1 MINKRFTS
9 PSLLG
14 RAGVGLLLLL
24 FTVQTTWAQAP
35 WTLEGDGTETSP
47 FLISSTADWQKFA
60 RMVNTGYTF
69 DDQYFRMTADIDAE
83 GVSVGGAVDGPVMA
97 AFCGIFD
104 GDGHTLTY
112 NRGVTSASGTPTYV
126 DEYCAPF
133 VLLEGATIRHLN
145 VTGSIYSDHKQGA
158 GIASLIDG
166 SKPTTLMDCHV
177 SSLLNA
183 GSKLS
188 GDACFGGL
196 VGYVPPTCTASH
208 TITDCSFTGSI
219 VGWADRTGGLVGFT
233 HQPIKFEDCLFDPA
247 ETPYSN
253 DCATLARMVDGV
265 ECTFKDCYYTMK
277 MGTSQGTCIFTEVSV
292 PEGCKA
298 ELIGEPF
305 KRLNGKKYY
314 RSGAQ
319 VMITVP
325 EGTQFD
331 HWLDNN
337 GCFVSDPWTAGG
349 VHTLSDVK
357 AKPSLAIITSMPK
370 PVQSNRER
378 GGITYRYLSKN
389 DYILFMSD
397 SLRQARGYRFD
408 DDGECF
414 VFDKDG
420 TRNWVTV
427 VWSCDASDSNFE
439 TTFKDGWF
447 WEDDEYEGTIIYN
460 DLVADSWEHTHLFAI
475 APRAFQNV
483 KKLKR
488 LVFISNLSS
497 SFRDDCKMQLDV
509 TIQEQAFKDSG
520 LEELVM
526 MYFNRDEGD
535 SDKKW
540 NVIGPKSGVTIA
552 DNAFEGTDC
561 RISVAP
567 SIYQEYM
574 ADTNWNTHY
583 GRFNIYAAKVEDM
596 KVEGAIYSYWR
607 NNQGDP
613 LKNND
618 AGHKSMMET
627 LKYWN
632 ADYQQF
638 NAASLLSN
646 SSKNIW
652 YAQVIGGDGDYLKK
666 NNGVM
671 RIYNDPGSQY
681 NYKTITIQSL
691 GQSKD
696 VKAIEFYQ
704 TNGLSDNSYSDL
716 KLVIQNNA
724 FKGCDNLKELRLFY
738 YVEDGQD
745 RWTALGPQDVIPG
758 DNIFGLRKFTD
769 EEIHE
774 SLVKGTK
781 LGSDSDPKMPEG
793 FKILVSSDLYPEF
806 LNDPNWQP
814 YLGYIDPVD
823 YSPTTKKDIT
833 KGGLTYGFMTNPG
846 GIMQTSQTVSQD
858 VSWWT
863 VPRIAIEVAL
873 WAWTIYKLA
882 TVPVLGAV
890 QEAQTASTA
899 ALQAYGDALENV
911 AQETTVLNTL
921 KTAEPA
927 LRLEANKIISDDAA
941 MIAAL
946 GQTNGIRTGYL
957 NLSQT
962 LLKDLTDKG
971 LVANNMLMMTQE
983 ALKEQTS
990 ETLSTLCEKLSESV
1004 ASAVTRQSTLVTSRE
1019 AYAET
1024 CRLAHLATS
1033 KASVK
1038 VLERSLHQLPK
1049 ASILGAMSA
1058 ATTSASVISS
1068 ACWGGSGSY
1077 NGDLMRKGMRDN
1089 ILSNIHQASLVGGG
1103 YVITTPNKNLLYHIY
1118 VKDVPE
1124 ETENAVIY
1132 AGFDDDNNSNTS
1144 DRTMTFARKAFRNH
1158 KKLKT
1163 VRFHSME
1170 GQSSNAGMSMLL
1182 TIPDSAFV
1190 GCDNLV
1196 EFSTLLEDNEKGTRP
1211 LGPEN
1216 FILAGDSIFA
1226 GLDSLKFHIV
1236 IDPSRKQDYL
1246 DNESWAPLKR
1256 FFTYRDAQ
1264 PEAKYNVYGGQYAYS
1279 YENNSIKREHKVS
1292 GHLIEHTEVIGADNK
1307 FLDEHQGALKLCN
1320 DIGRFD
1326 NFQIDAVHRKA
1337 FKGNEHLRVVNF
1349 TDLYGM
1355 GAFGD
1360 SYTGL
1365 EMALGDSCFVNCKNL
1380 ANLDMLYLVTDG
1392 DNYIEP
1398 IKPEWVKVGVGIL
1411 DGTNAIIKM
1420 MPKQK
1425 EWFEADSAWAAYK
1438 DRFVPCIIQPADD
1451 GIKAALKPMAYYDM
1465 AHTGNDWTMWDD
1477 YIDLA
1482 RIAGAGFSWLDN
1494 KFREKSDDIR
1504 SFPDF
1509 KYFESVSLDYVG
1521 KEWFRGCRKMTNI
1534 LLPNTIKTIREYA
1547 FASCSSLQEIELPDG
1562 LVKIEDCGFADC
1574 QDMKTIIVNS
1584 LVPARL
1590 GSNAFPKNEGMKIY
1604 VPAGSLDAYLKAWAE
1619 YKDYIVS
1626 KDSYKI
1632 NKVVKVDQV
1641 GTLAD
1646 KLGLYVEWSYAGAY
1660 GGDEPR
1666 YIHGNYSKY
1675 DSLTVSGPLNSLD
1688 LWVIRYLAGN
1698 NGYNRGGVATDGKLR
1713 FLNLYDAEIK
1723 KDDNCKAHYLNN
1735 SKFINNLWR
1744 EVTTDNELPIQL
1756 FHGCT
1761 ALESVVLPKT
1771 LNTITSG
1778 IFEDCKSLKR
1788 VAMTGALKEYDGYGY
1803 KFYHMLDYPLEEL
1816 VFLTDGHATSDAKD
1830 PWGQDIGMVCTTQAR
1845 LSDYLNDPCI
1855 VSKTSTVSAP
1865 FEDDAVW
1872 DKLVENGEFFPSVFT
1887 MKEDVGTIFS
1897 EMGKEKTL
1905 KSFDEFQYF
1914 INVESLDRTFA
1925 FDEVLERVS
1934 IPASVKRIS
1943 ADAFHNCFSLKTIT
1957 MKGDSVPELGDDA
1970 FKALPSD
1977 FVIYVPRD
1985 VVKVYRTKWA
1995 QYADHINPEATSGE
2009 SDEIITVT
2017 LKWENTLAEALG
2029 LKPTWSGGIGT
2040 GSPYKLK
2047 GVSGDYSH
2055 ITRLKVIGPI
2065 SGGDLSLLRYLA
2077 GFCPWSNTR
2086 NYSGRLEYIDLY
2098 DANLV
2103 PSDYDIAPDAITTRT
2118 TKVDKENV
2126 LPAYSFLQ
2134 AYNLRTLILPRT
2146 CKEVR
2151 SRALQQCEDLES
2163 LVIGDDME
2171 EFNWNALD
2179 DNASLTR
2186 MYILAN
2192 RKIKISSE
2200 FPIWRWLCNNYNP
2213 TFDAFYV
2220 RPSQYESYLMDDTY
2234 TGSSWQRTNNISKG
2248 VFTDDDSFAAFASHA
2263 AATVDELVTV
2273 TSVEG
2278 WFNTHPGVKDLS
2290 ALRYTMV
2297 DTLSKTTMA
2306 PLTQLEQVAMPIT
2319 LKGMEDGLFENA
2331 KGLRYA
2337 DFLMCDSTN
2346 VVAGLHD
2353 GGFQRLGIDTDRTLV
2368 YVPKTYGESDGAN
2381 IVAGTKD
2388 GNLRAKAFRMIDTLD
2403 YVVPYAF
2410 DTDTIINTRA
2420 LPVASVP
2427 YTVCVPYKM
2436 NVPAYARAYQLSERS
2451 GSNLIFK
2458 EVTGELEPMRPYL
2471 VKVVGNKRLRKTSTT
2486 LNTGIDQTIPANG
2499 VNTYGRQD
2507 DAPGYSVRG
2516 TFEGIDNKT
2525 ANELGAYILQS
2536 DGDWHRVLS
2545 SSDAEKKA
2553 AILPFR
2559 AYLLPSTHYNGAR
2572 IGMTLEDADDV
2583 DGIDTIETIDR
2594 DGTERYYDLN
2604 GRQLPG
2610 KPSRGMYIYNGKKYV
2625 SK

>member
-112 NRGVTSASGTPTYV
+112 NRGVTSSSGSLTYV

-133 VLLEGATIRHLN
+133 ILLKGATIRHLN

-253 DCATLARMVDGV
+253 DCATLARMVQDGT
-265 ECTFKDCYYTMK
+265 CTFKDCYYTMK
-277 MGTSQGTCIFTEVSV
+277 MGASQGTCIFTEVSV

-319 VMITVP
+319 VELTVP

-357 AKPSLAIITSMPK
+357 AKPLLAIITSMPE
-370 PVQSNRER
+370 PVQGNRKL
-378 GGITYRYLSKN
+378 GGIIYRYLSKR
-389 DYILFMSD
+389 DCILFMSD

-420 TRNWVTV
+420 TKNWVTV
-427 VWSCDASDSNFE
+427 VWSCDASDQF
-439 TTFKDGWF
+439 FKTSFRDGWF
-447 WEDDEYEGTIIYN
+447 WEDDEYEGTIIHN
-460 DLVADSWEHTHLFAI
+460 DLVAESWEHTHLFAI

-483 KKLKR
+483 KELKR
-488 LVFISNLSS
+488 LVFISNGEVHLRS
-497 SFRDDCKMQLDV
+497 DCQMQLDV
-509 TIQEQAFKDSG
+509 MIQEQAFKDSG
-520 LEELVM
+520 LEELIM
-526 MYFNRDEGD
+526 MYYNRAEKD
-535 SDKKW
+535 SKKKW
-540 NVIGPKSGVTIA
+540 SAIGPKSGVTIA
-552 DNAFEGTDC
+552 ADAFEGTDC
-561 RISVAP
+561 RISVDP
-567 SIYQEYM
+567 SVYQEYM
-574 ADTNWNTHY
+574 ADQDWSPHY
-583 GRFNIYAAKVEDM
+583 GHFNIYAAKLEDM

-607 NNQGDP
+607 NSQSEP

-618 AGHKSMMET
+618 AGHKSLMDV

-638 NAASLLSN
+638 NAASLLST

-652 YAQVIGGDGDYLKK
+652 YTQVIGADDSYLKSH
-666 NNGVM
+666 NGVM

-681 NYKTITIQSL
+681 NYKTLAIQSL
-691 GQSKD
+691 GQSKE

-716 KLVIQNNA
+716 KLVIPNGA

-738 YVEDGQD
+738 YVEDGED
-745 RWTALGPQDVIPG
+745 RWTALGPKDVVPG
-758 DNIFGLRKFTD
+758 NNIFGVPSYAERSKMT
-769 EEIHE
+769 EE
-774 SLVKGTK
+774 
-781 LGSDSDPKMPEG
+781 EG
-793 FKILVSSDLYPEF
+793 KTASHIPVGFRILVSPELYPQF
-806 LNDPNWQP
+806 LDDPNWAS
-814 YLGYIDPVD
+814 YIGLIEPVD
-823 YSPTTKKDIT
+823 YAPSAKKDIT
-833 KGGLTYGFMTNPG
+833 KDGLSYGFMTNPG
-846 GIMQTSQTVSQD
+846 GITQTSQTVSQD

-863 VPRIAIEVAL
+863 APRIAIEIAMLV
-873 WAWTIYKLA
+873 A
-882 TVPVLGAV
+882 TVG
-890 QEAQTASTA
+890 
-899 ALQAYGDALENV
+899 
-911 AQETTVLNTL
+911 
-921 KTAEPA
+921 
-927 LRLEANKIISDDAA
+927 
-941 MIAAL
+941 
-946 GQTNGIRTGYL
+946 
-957 NLSQT
+957 LSS
-962 LLKDLTDKG
+962 G
-971 LVANNMLMMTQE
+971 
-983 ALKEQTS
+983 
-990 ETLSTLCEKLSESV
+990 
-1004 ASAVTRQSTLVTSRE
+1004 ASAAEQSVQV
-1019 AYAET
+1019 AFA
-1024 CRLAHLATS
+1024 
-1033 KASVK
+1033 
-1038 VLERSLHQLPK
+1038 
-1049 ASILGAMSA
+1049 GAMSA
-1058 ATTSASVISS
+1058 AEDEAECKALIQMCNLTSELLEIGVAQPEYVANLYISAAGQTFAKEVFHALPQEVLSFFTEMGWIVGDHLFYNDFSTGLSQVITELSAETIKGMTTVLQEAATRTLTNSLKATAEVAMMRYNDLLRQYAKAVIGKSIAKVIGSTAVGTSTAGLIAS
-1068 ACWGGSGSY
+1068 ACWGGSGTY
-1077 NGDLMRKGMRDN
+1077 NGDMMQKGMRAN
-1089 ILSNIHQASLVGGG
+1089 ILSNIHQVGLLGGG
-1103 YVITTPNKNLLYHIY
+1103 YVITTPSKNLLYHMY
-1118 VKDVPE
+1118 VKNVAD
-1124 ETENAVIY
+1124 ETKDAVIY
-1132 AGFDDDNNSNTS
+1132 AGFDDDNNSYTS
-1144 DRTMTFARKAFRNH
+1144 DRTMTFAKKAFQNH
-1158 KKLKT
+1158 KNLRT
-1163 VRFHSME
+1163 VSFHSME
-1170 GQSSNAGMSMLL
+1170 GQSSNAAMPMLL

-1196 EFSTLLEDNEKGTRP
+1196 EFSTLLADNEKGTRP

-1236 IDPSRKQDYL
+1236 IDPSRKQDFL

-1264 PEAKYNVYGGQYAYS
+1264 PKAKYNVYGGQYAYS

-1292 GHLIEHTEVIGADNK
+1292 GHLIEHTEVVGADNE

-1326 NFQIDAVHRKA
+1326 NFQIDAVRYKA
-1337 FKGNEHLRVVNF
+1337 FMGNEHLRVVNF
-1349 TDLYGM
+1349 TDLYGA

-1365 EMALGDSCFVNCKNL
+1365 EMELGDSCFANCKNL
-1380 ANLDMLYLVTDG
+1380 ANLDLLYLVTDG
-1392 DNYIEP
+1392 DNHIDAITP
-1398 IKPEWVKVGVGIL
+1398 QQVKIGKGVF
-1411 DGTNAIIKM
+1411 DGTDARIKM
-1420 MPKQK
+1420 MPQQVD
-1425 EWFEADSAWAAYK
+1425 WFLKDSAWAEYK
-1438 DRFVPCIIQPADD
+1438 DRFMPCIIKPADE
-1451 GIKAALKPMAYYDM
+1451 GVKEALKDMPYYDM
-1465 AHTGNDWTMWDD
+1465 AHTGNDWKTWDD

-1482 RIAGAGFSWLDN
+1482 RIAGVGFSWLDN
-1494 KFREKSDDIR
+1494 KFREQRDDIR

-1509 KYFESVSLDYVG
+1509 KQFASVGLTYVG
-1521 KEWFRGCRKMTNI
+1521 KEWFHGCRKMTNI
-1534 LLPNTIKTIREYA
+1534 LLPETIKTIQEYA

-1562 LVKIEDCGFADC
+1562 LVKIENCAFADC
-1574 QDMKTIIVNS
+1574 QDMKTIVVNS
-1584 LVPARL
+1584 ATPARL
-1590 GSNAFPKNEGMKIY
+1590 GDNAFPKNEGMKIY
-1604 VPAGSLDAYLKAWAE
+1604 VPAESLNDYLKAWAE
-1619 YKDYIVS
+1619 YKDYIVG
-1626 KDSYKI
+1626 DEYKV
-1632 NKVVKVDQV
+1632 NKVVKLDKM
-1641 GTLAD
+1641 GTLAE
-1646 KLGLYVEWSYAGAY
+1646 KLGLIVEWDYSGLYA
-1660 GGDEPR
+1660 GDEPR
-1666 YIHGNYSKY
+1666 YIHGNFTKY
-1675 DSLTVSGPLNSLD
+1675 DSLTVSGPMNAYD

-1698 NGYNRGGVATDGKLR
+1698 SGYEKRGISTDGQMR
-1713 FLNLYDAEIK
+1713 YLNLYDASIK
-1723 KDDNCKAHYLNN
+1723 KDDNCEAHFYNSGGVGNGWIDLDEDDVVPTYL
-1735 SKFINNLWR
+1735 FY
-1744 EVTTDNELPIQL
+1744 
-1756 FHGCT
+1756 GCT
-1761 ALESVVLPKT
+1761 PLETVILPKT
-1771 LNTITSG
+1771 TKKAKSY
-1778 IFEDCKSLKR
+1778 IFEGCPRLKR
-1788 VAMTGALKEYDGYGY
+1788 LAVTSAWEDYEDWLSLGY
-1803 KFYHMLDYPLEEL
+1803 MIDAPLDEL
-1816 VFLTDGHATSDAKD
+1816 VFYADGHARSSCKD
-1830 PWGQDIGMVCTTQAR
+1830 PWGQPINSVYTTKAQW
-1845 LSDYLNDPCI
+1845 SNYMNDPCI
-1855 VSKTSTVSAP
+1855 IAQTQNVVAP
-1865 FEDDAVW
+1865 FDNDVVW
-1872 DKLVENGEFFPSVFT
+1872 DMLVNHGEFFPSVFFE
-1887 MKEDVGTIFS
+1887 KEDVGTIFS
-1897 EMGKEKTL
+1897 ERNKDNKVLNT
-1905 KSFDEFQYF
+1905 FDEFQYF
-1914 INVESLDRTFA
+1914 SKVKELHGTFRADELLTSVSL
-1925 FDEVLERVS
+1925 
-1934 IPASVKRIS
+1934 PASVELIGEDVFEGCR
-1943 ADAFHNCFSLKTIT
+1943 SLKTIT
-1957 MKGDSVPELGDDA
+1957 MKGDSVPKLTGDP
-1970 FKALPSD
+1970 FKSLPAD
-1977 FVIYVPRD
+1977 YVIYVPRNA
-1985 VVKVYRTKWA
+1985 VKAYRTKWA
-1995 QYADHINPEATSGE
+1995 DYASHINPEGTTGGN
-2009 SDEIITVT
+2009 DEIITVT
-2017 LKWENTLAEALG
+2017 LTEPNTLAEKLG
-2029 LKPTWSGGIGT
+2029 LTATKGGSWNKTYDWIT
-2040 GSPYKLK
+2040 
-2047 GVSGDYSH
+2047 GVSGNYSK
-2055 ITRLKVIGPI
+2055 ITKLKVIGPI
-2065 SGGDLSLLRYLA
+2065 SGGDLSLLRYLS

-2086 NYSGRLEYIDLY
+2086 NYMGHLEYIDLY
-2098 DANLV
+2098 DAQLKKSKFCV
-2103 PSDYDIAPDAITTRT
+2103 ASDMHYKTTRDLN
-2118 TKVDKENV
+2118 VFEDNV

-2134 AYNLRTLILPRT
+2134 AYNLRTLILPKT
-2146 CKEVR
+2146 CKKVQ
-2151 SRALQQCEDLES
+2151 SRALQQCEYMET

-2192 RKIKISSE
+2192 KKVKISTE
-2200 FPIWRWLCNNYNP
+2200 FAIWRWLCNNYNP
-2213 TFDAFYV
+2213 TFEAFYV
-2220 RPSQYESYLMDDTY
+2220 RPSQYEDYLMDDAY
-2234 TGSSWQRTNNISKG
+2234 TGSSWQRTNNISTG
-2248 VFTDDDSFAAFASHA
+2248 VFTDDDDFRAFASHA
-2263 AATVDELVTV
+2263 TATVDELLTV
-2273 TSVEG
+2273 SSVDG
-2278 WFNTHPGVKDLS
+2278 WFDAHPNVKDLTP
-2290 ALRYTMV
+2290 LRYTMV
-2297 DTLSKTTMA
+2297 DTLSKATLA
-2306 PLTQLEQVAMPIT
+2306 PLTKLEKVALPVT
-2319 LKGMEDGLFENA
+2319 LTGMENGLFENA

-2337 DFLMCDSTN
+2337 EFLFCDSTEI
-2346 VVAGLHD
+2346 VSQLRD
-2353 GGFQRLGIDTDRTLV
+2353 GGFKRFGIDTERTLA
-2368 YVPKTYGESDGAN
+2368 YVPATYGESDGTN
-2381 IVAGTKD
+2381 IVAETAD
-2388 GNLRAKAFRMIDTLD
+2388 GKFHAMAYRMIDTLD

-2410 DTDTIINTRA
+2410 QTDTIINTRA

-2451 GSNLIFK
+2451 GNNLIFR

-2486 LNTGIDQTIPANG
+2486 LNTGIDQTVPANG
-2499 VNTYGRQD
+2499 ATTYGRQD

-2516 TFEGIDNKT
+2516 TFEGIDNAT
-2525 ANELGAYILQS
+2525 AHDLGAYILQS